1 MKLQRV
7 KSMTR
12 VVAVG
17 AMMGVALLGL
27 GLGVSAVRAQS
38 ATAGYPGK
46 PIRFVVPFGPGT
58 STDQGARFI
67 GQRLGALLNQTVII
81 DNKPGANGF
90 IAMQYVLGQ
99 PADGYTLAYGTN
111 TTHAANISM
120 FKSVPYDPVKDFTG
134 VGGVTIG
141 GGAIVVRPDFPARSI
156 AELVTLARQNPG
168 KYTFGSS
175 SAFARIGIESLKHAA
190 GIDLLNVPYKG
201 SVPNVVEVMAGNVDI
216 TFDPL
221 ITMLPLI
228 RSGKVR
234 ALGVSTLRR
243 VPGLDD
249 VPTVAEQGFPG
260 YQVVAW
266 QALFAPAAT
275 PPGIVNLLSGH
286 VASIVRSREA
296 IDFFRQNAMWDTL
309 PMSSGELEI
318 FLKAEIERWRIALKQ
333 AGIEAQ

>member
-1 MKLQRV
+1 MQ
-7 KSMTR
+7 TR
-12 VVAVG
+12 FTLWLSA
-17 AMMGVALLGL
+17 ATLGFATWL
-27 GLGVSAVRAQS
+27 APAAHAQP
-38 ATAGYPGK
+38 ATQGFPNK

-67 GQRLGALLNQTVII
+67 GQRLGARLNQTVII

-90 IAMQYVLGQ
+90 IAMQHVLNQ

-111 TTHAANISM
+111 TTHAANVSM
-120 FKSVPYDPVKDFTG
+120 FKSMPYDPVKDFTG
-134 VGGVTIG
+134 ISGITIG
-141 GGAIVVRPDFPARSI
+141 GGAIVVRPDFPAKNI
-156 AELVTLARQNPG
+156 AELVALARLGPG

-175 SAFARIGIESLKHAA
+175 SAFARVGIENLKHAA

-201 SVPNVVEVMAGNVDI
+201 SVPNVVEVMAGNVDM

-234 ALGVSTLRR
+234 ALGVSTQRR

-260 YQVVAW
+260 YQVLAW
-266 QALFAPAAT
+266 QALFAPANT
-275 PPGIVNLLSGH
+275 PPEIVTLLGGH

-296 IDFFRQNAMWDTL
+296 TDFFRQNAMWDTM
-309 PMSSGELEI
+309 PMHSGELGA

-333 AGIEAQ
+333 AGIEPQ

>member
-1 MKLQRV
+1 
-7 KSMTR
+7 MTFFKR
-12 VVAVG
+12 KIVVLA
-17 AMMGVALLGL
+17 A
-27 GLGVSAVRAQS
+27 LGVLGPFAGTASAQ
-38 ATAGYPGK
+38 ATAQGYPVK

-67 GQRLGALLNQTVII
+67 GLRLGEILKQSVVI

-90 IAMQYVLGQ
+90 IAMQYVLNQ

-120 FKSVPYDPVKDFTG
+120 FKSVPYDPVRDFLPVSG
-134 VGGVTIG
+134 VSIG
-141 GGAIVVRPDFPARSI
+141 GGAIVVRPDFPAKNIS
-156 AELVTLARQNPG
+156 ELVALARQSPG

-175 SAFARIGIESLKHAA
+175 SAFARIGIENLKHAA

-201 SVPNVVEVMAGNVDI
+201 SVPNVVEVMAGNVDM

-228 RSGKVR
+228 RGGKVR
-234 ALGVSTLRR
+234 ALAVSTQRR

-260 YQVVAW
+260 YQVLAW
-266 QALFAPAAT
+266 QALFAPAGT
-275 PPGIVNLLSGH
+275 PPEIVNLLGSHIG
-286 VASIVRSREA
+286 SILKTREA
-296 IDFFRQNAMWDTL
+296 VDFFRQNAMWDTM
-309 PMSSGELEI
+309 PMATGELGT
-318 FLKAEIERWRIALKQ
+318 FLKAEIDRWRIALRQ

>member
-1 MKLQRV
+1 MNPF
-7 KSMTR
+7 KSIM
-12 VVAVG
+12 VVLAALAVLAAFTG
-17 AMMGVALLGL
+17 TTHAQA
-27 GLGVSAVRAQS
+27 SAQ
-38 ATAGYPGK
+38 GYPVK
-46 PIRFVVPFGPGT
+46 PLRFVVPFGPGT

-67 GQRLGALLNQTVII
+67 GQRLGELLKQSVVI

-90 IAMQYVLGQ
+90 IAMQHVLSQ

-120 FKSVPYDPVKDFTG
+120 FKTMPYDPVRDFLPVSG
-134 VGGVTIG
+134 VSIG
-141 GGAIVVRPDFPARSI
+141 GGAIVVRPEFPAKNI
-156 AELVTLARQNPG
+156 AELVALARQSPG

-175 SAFARIGIESLKHAA
+175 SAFARIGIENLKHAA

-201 SVPNVVEVMAGNVDI
+201 SVPNVVEVMAGNVDM

-234 ALGVSTLRR
+234 ALAVSTQRR

-260 YQVVAW
+260 YQVLAW
-266 QALFAPAAT
+266 QALFAPAGT
-275 PPGIVNLLSGH
+275 PPEIVNLLGGH
-286 VASIVRSREA
+286 IGSILKTREA
-296 IDFFRQNAMWDTL
+296 VEFFRQNAMWDTM
-309 PMSSGELEI
+309 PMATGELGT
-318 FLKAEIERWRIALKQ
+318 FLRAEIDRWRIALKQ

>member
-1 MKLQRV
+1 MKLFGKV
-7 KSMTR
+7 M
-12 VVAVG
+12 VVFA
-17 AMMGVALLGL
+17 ALGMLGPFAA
-27 GLGVSAVRAQS
+27 SSHAQ
-38 ATAGYPGK
+38 ATARGYPVK

-67 GQRLGALLNQTVII
+67 GQRLGEILKQSVVI

-90 IAMQYVLGQ
+90 IAMQYVLNQ

-120 FKSVPYDPVKDFTG
+120 FKSVPYDPVRDFLPISG
-134 VGGVTIG
+134 VSIG
-141 GGAIVVRPDFPARSI
+141 GGAIVVRPDFPAKNI
-156 AELVTLARQNPG
+156 AELVALARQSPG

-175 SAFARIGIESLKHAA
+175 SAFARIGIENLKHAA

-201 SVPNVVEVMAGNVDI
+201 SVPNVVEVMAGNVDM

-234 ALGVSTLRR
+234 ALAVSTQRR

-260 YQVVAW
+260 YQVLAW
-266 QALFAPAAT
+266 QALFAPAGT
-275 PPGIVNLLSGH
+275 PPDIVNLLGGH
-286 VASIVRSREA
+286 IVSILKTREA
-296 IDFFRQNAMWDTL
+296 VDFFRQNAMWDTM
-309 PMSSGELEI
+309 PVATGELGT
-318 FLKAEIERWRIALKQ
+318 FLKAEIDRWRMALKQ

>member
-1 MKLQRV
+1 MQ
-7 KSMTR
+7 TR
-12 VVAVG
+12 FRFV
-17 AMMGVALLGL
+17 L
-27 GLGVSAVRAQS
+27 SAATLSLAATLAPAAHAQA
-38 ATAGYPGK
+38 ATPGFPNK

-90 IAMQYVLGQ
+90 IAMQYVLAQ

-111 TTHAANISM
+111 TTHAANLSM
-120 FKSVPYDPVKDFTG
+120 FKSLPYDPVKDFTG
-134 VGGVTIG
+134 ISGITIG
-141 GGAIVVRPDFPARSI
+141 GGAIVVRPDFPAKNMG
-156 AELVTLARQNPG
+156 ELVALARLSPG

-175 SAFARIGIESLKHAA
+175 SAFARIGIENLKHAA

-201 SVPNVVEVMAGNVDI
+201 SVPNVVEVMAGNVDL

-234 ALGVSTLRR
+234 ALGVSTQRR

-260 YQVVAW
+260 YQVLAW
-266 QALFAPAAT
+266 QALFAPANT
-275 PPGIVNLLSGH
+275 PPEIVTLLGGH
-286 VASIVRSREA
+286 VASIVRSREGA
-296 IDFFRQNAMWDTL
+296 DFFRQNAMWDTMPL
-309 PMSSGELEI
+309 HAGELGG
-318 FLKAEIERWRIALKQ
+318 FLKAEIERWRIALKR
-333 AGIEAQ
+333 AGIEPQ